1 MKKFL
6 KSEKFIIV
14 FLVFVSFVLLLN
26 SFSTGEAVSKGESS
40 IASLEQELNEKESL
54 IKEQNAEIKSLKEKV
69 ELAGPWFDLSEKEQQ
84 REIEEQEAA
93 EEALKKKKEEEEAAK
108 KAKEEAEAKK
118 AAEEKAAKE
127 AEAERKA
134 EEEER
139 IGYDTGITYDQLAR
153 TPDEFID
160 SKVKFYGEVVQV
172 MEGDGY
178 TQIRLAVNEDYDN
191 IILAE
196 FGSSITDSRILEND
210 LITIMGISDGLISYE
225 STMGG
230 TITIPSVIVLNIE

>member
-1 MKKFL
+1 MKNFL

-14 FLVFVSFVLLLN
+14 FLVVVSFALLLN

-40 IASLEQELNEKESL
+40 IATLERELEKKETE
-54 IKEQNAEIKSLKEKV
+54 INEQNKEIKTLKDKV
-69 ELAGPWFDLSEKEQQ
+69 EQAEPWFDLSEKEQK
-84 REIEEQEAA
+84 RKIEEQKAE
-93 EEALKKKKEEEEAAK
+93 EEALKKKKEQEEAAK
-108 KAKEEAEAKK
+108 KAKEEAEAEK
-118 AAEEKAAKE
+118 AAEEKAAAE

-139 IGYDTGITYDQLAR
+139 IGYDTGITYEQLAR
-153 TPDEFID
+153 TPDEYMD
-160 SKVKFYGEVVQV
+160 SKVKFYGKVVQV

-191 IILAE
+191 IILGE
-196 FGSSITDSRILEND
+196 FASSITDSRILEND
-210 LITIMGISDGLISYE
+210 LITIRGLSDGLVSYE

-230 TITIPSVIVLNIE
+230 TITIPSVIILDVE